1 MSTLTILGRVTS
13 INVRK
18 VLWAADEIG
27 LSYERED
34 WGLPLRDPAVPE
46 FLKLNP
52 NAQVPV
58 LVEGDFVLWES
69 SAIMR
74 YLAHKHRSGL
84 LPPTA
89 QAQALVEQWLAWQ
102 ATDLNLQWSYAV
114 LALIRKA
121 PGHDDADQIT
131 ASLANWTAKME
142 ILEAHL
148 AATGGQVVAGQSF
161 SLADI
166 ALVLSVHRWMAAPF
180 EHPPL
185 PAVAD
190 YYERMCEREA
200 GKPYLGAAT
209 P

>member
-1 MSTLTILGRVTS
+1 MTSLTILGRVTS

-34 WGLPLRDPAVPE
+34 WGMPLRDPNEPA

-58 LVEGDFVLWES
+58 IVEDDFVLWES

-84 LPPTA
+84 LPPLA
-89 QAQALVEQWLAWQ
+89 RQQALVEQWLGWQ
-102 ATDLNLQWSYAV
+102 ASDLNGQWGYAV

-121 PGHDDADQIT
+121 AGYDDPDRIA
-131 ASLANWTAKME
+131 ASIAGWTAKMR
-142 ILEAHL
+142 ILEGHL
-148 AATGGQVVAGQSF
+148 QATGGQLAGQAF

-166 ALVLSVHRWMAAPF
+166 AIALSVHRWMAAPI
-180 EHPPL
+180 ERPQL

-190 YYERMCEREA
+190 YYDRMRERDA